1 MIDPCGRPTGAL
13 GVVDGLVSVT
23 VQAWRL
29 GFADIGTDSQPLMAP
44 L

>member
-1 MIDPCGRPTGAL
+1 MVDPCGRPTGAL

-23 VQAWRL
+23 VQAW
-29 GFADIGTDSQPLMAP
+29 GPCFADIGPDSQPLMAP